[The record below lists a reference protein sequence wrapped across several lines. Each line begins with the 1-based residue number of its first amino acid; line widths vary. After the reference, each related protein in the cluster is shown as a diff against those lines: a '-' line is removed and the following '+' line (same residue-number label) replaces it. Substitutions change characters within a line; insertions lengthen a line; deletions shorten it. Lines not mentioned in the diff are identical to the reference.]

1 MASGRMGGPSA
12 PPVRRDPYEVL
23 CVSKESSDQ
32 EIKAA
37 YRKLA
42 LNIDMTDVDLATTSS
57 RLRTIGLPTR
67 TPHRKDDGHGGEVRR
82 AHGLELAVLAQQT
95 RRRSTSTRQAPDFSL
110 TFLALEGGPMSQERP
125 FGNSDAEHHSNVTT
139 SANRGSRRSS
149 ADPKSFL
156 ENDDR
161 PRVSLTRVQ
170 PCAVRGH
177 GRGFPRPH

>member
-57 RLRTIGLPTR
+57 RLRTIGPPTWPTR
-67 TPHRKDDGHGGEVRR
+67 HGE
-82 AHGLELAVLAQQT
+82 AGLTQ
-95 RRRSTSTRQAPDFSL
+95 
-110 TFLALEGGPMSQERP
+110 
-125 FGNSDAEHHSNVTT
+125 
-139 SANRGSRRSS
+139 
-149 ADPKSFL
+149 
-156 ENDDR
+156 
-161 PRVSLTRVQ
+161 
-170 PCAVRGH
+170 
-177 GRGFPRPH
+177 